1 MKIPKHMEFCNFED
15 DLRSSLSQKTDNMEL
30 LQRGT
35 CNFCGE
41 ENKWLYA
48 LCNSAPYCED
58 CVTIVLNDCKRGLKE
73 FQRQR
78 KKR

>member
-1 MKIPKHMEFCNFED
+1 MKIPKNMDFSNFED
-15 DLRSSLSQKTDNMEL
+15 DLSSSFSKKTDNMEL

-35 CNFCGE
+35 CDFCGE
-41 ENKWLYA
+41 ENKLLYA

-78 KKR
+78 KKK

>member
-1 MKIPKHMEFCNFED
+1 MRIPKNMDFSNFEEY
-15 DLRSSLSQKTDNMEL
+15 LRSSLSPKTGNMEL
-30 LQRGT
+30 LQKGT

-78 KKR
+78 EKR